1 MKKTNFH
8 THTYRCGHANGSEEE
23 MVCSAIK
30 MGIEELG
37 ISEHVPLPHYRQHLL
52 KSLVAIR
59 GPRSFLSLVHA
70 FIQNGPSMRM
80 LYPDMENYLDKI
92 KECQDKYQDQ
102 IRIYKGFEAEGLE
115 EYFDYYQSLLYEHK
129 VDYLILGHHFHKH
142 CVHSDYYG
150 KENMKKKDIY
160 QYCNDVEKALET
172 GLFSYLAHPDLF
184 LIGYKEFDLDARTV
198 SQRICEKAKELNIPL
213 EVNAGG
219 IRRGLRNVN
228 GEMIYAYPNTHFW
241 KIAGEVGN
249 DVILGFDAHDPSDFN
264 EAMYKQMLDFCK
276 EHNLNVIDHFD
287 FLQGHFEKFQG
298 EYDIR

>member
-80 LYPDMENYLDKI
+80 PYPDMENYLDKI

-241 KIAGEVGN
+241 KIVGEVGN

>member
-30 MGIEELG
+30 MEIEELG

-80 LYPDMENYLDKI
+80 PYPDMENYLDKI

-228 GEMIYAYPNTHFW
+228 GEMIYAYPNTHLW

>member
-80 LYPDMENYLDKI
+80 PYPDMENYLDKI

-102 IRIYKGFEAEGLE
+102 IKIYKGFEAEGLE

-264 EAMYKQMLDFCK
+264 GAMYKQMLDFCK

>member
-80 LYPDMENYLDKI
+80 PYPDMENYLDKI

-264 EAMYKQMLDFCK
+264 EAMYTQLLDFCK
-276 EHNLNVIDHFD
+276 DNNLNVIDHFD

>member
-80 LYPDMENYLDKI
+80 PYPDMENYLDKI

-160 QYCNDVEKALET
+160 QYCNDVVKALET
-172 GLFSYLAHPDLF
+172 ELFSYLAHPDLF

>member
-1 MKKTNFH
+1 M
-8 THTYRCGHANGSEEE
+8 
-23 MVCSAIK
+23 
-30 MGIEELG
+30 
-37 ISEHVPLPHYRQHLL
+37 

-80 LYPDMENYLDKI
+80 PYPDMENYLDKI

>member
-80 LYPDMENYLDKI
+80 PYPDMENYLDKI

-102 IRIYKGFEAEGLE
+102 IKIYKGFEAEGLE

-198 SQRICEKAKELNIPL
+198 SQRICEKAKELKIPL

-219 IRRGLRNVN
+219 IRRGLRNVT

>member
-8 THTYRCGHANGSEEE
+8 THTYRCGHANGNEED
-23 MVCSAIK
+23 MICAAMK
-30 MGIEELG
+30 MGIEEFG
-37 ISEHVPLPHYRQHLL
+37 MSEHIPLPHYRKHLL
-52 KSLVAIR
+52 KSLIAIR
-59 GPRSFLSLVHA
+59 SIRSLASLVHA
-70 FIQNGPSMRM
+70 FIKNGPSMRM
-80 LYPDMENYLDKI
+80 PYKDLEQYLEILSD
-92 KECQDKYQDQ
+92 CQKKYQDQ
-102 IRIYKGFEAEGLE
+102 IKIYKGFEAEGLE

-142 CVHSDYYG
+142 CIHSDYYG
-150 KENMKKKDIY
+150 RDNIKKKDIY

-198 SQRICEKAKELNIPL
+198 SQRICEKAKALHIPL

-219 IRRGLRNVN
+219 MRRGLREVN
-228 GEMIYAYPNTHFW
+228 GEMLYPYPHAHFW
-241 KIAGEVGN
+241 EIAAEVGN

-264 EAMYKQMLDFCK
+264 EGMYKQMMQFCE
-276 EHNLNVIDHFD
+276 EHHLHVIDRFD
-287 FLQGHFEKFQG
+287 FLQGHIEKFQG

>member
-8 THTYRCGHANGSEEE
+8 THTYRCGHANGSEED
-23 MVCSAIK
+23 MICAAMK

-37 ISEHVPLPHYRQHLL
+37 LSEHVPLPHYRQHLF

-59 GPRSFLSLVHA
+59 SPRSFLSLIYA
-70 FIQNGPSMRM
+70 FIKNGPSMRM
-80 LYPDMENYLDKI
+80 PYKDLDQYLEAIND
-92 KECQDKYQDQ
+92 CQKKYQSQ
-102 IRIYKGFEAEGLE
+102 IKLYKGFEAEGLE

-142 CVHSDYYG
+142 CIHSDYYG
-150 KENMKKKDIY
+150 KDHMKKKDIY

-184 LIGYKEFDLDARTV
+184 LIGYQEFDLDARTV
-198 SQRICEKAKELNIPL
+198 SQRICEKAKALNIPL

-228 GEMIYAYPNTHFW
+228 GEKIYAYPNTHFW
-241 KIAGEVGN
+241 KIVGEVGN

-264 EAMYKQMLDFCK
+264 EGMYRQMMEFCK
-276 EHNLNVIDHFD
+276 EHNLKVIDRFD

>member
-70 FIQNGPSMRM
+70 FIQNGPRM
-80 LYPDMENYLDKI
+80 PYPDMENYLDKI

>member
-80 LYPDMENYLDKI
+80 PYPDMENYLDKI

-102 IRIYKGFEAEGLE
+102 IKIYKGFEAEGLE

-129 VDYLILGHHFHKH
+129 IDYLILGHHFHKH

-172 GLFSYLAHPDLF
+172 RLFSYLAHPDLF

>member
-80 LYPDMENYLDKI
+80 PYPDMENYLDKI

-102 IRIYKGFEAEGLE
+102 IMIYKCFEAEGLE
-115 EYFDYYQSLLYEHK
+115 
-129 VDYLILGHHFHKH
+129 
-142 CVHSDYYG
+142 
-150 KENMKKKDIY
+150 
-160 QYCNDVEKALET
+160 
-172 GLFSYLAHPDLF
+172 
-184 LIGYKEFDLDARTV
+184 
-198 SQRICEKAKELNIPL
+198 
-213 EVNAGG
+213 
-219 IRRGLRNVN
+219 
-228 GEMIYAYPNTHFW
+228 
-241 KIAGEVGN
+241 
-249 DVILGFDAHDPSDFN
+249 
-264 EAMYKQMLDFCK
+264 
-276 EHNLNVIDHFD
+276 
-287 FLQGHFEKFQG
+287 
-298 EYDIR
+298 

>member
-70 FIQNGPSMRM
+70 FIQNGPSMP
-80 LYPDMENYLDKI
+80 YPDMENYLDKI

>member
-80 LYPDMENYLDKI
+80 PYPDMENYLDKI

-241 KIAGEVGN
+241 KIAVEVGN

>member
-80 LYPDMENYLDKI
+80 PYPDMENYLDKI
-92 KECQDKYQDQ
+92 KECQDKYQVQ

>member
-37 ISEHVPLPHYRQHLL
+37 ISEHVPLPHSRQHLL

-80 LYPDMENYLDKI
+80 PYPDMENYLDKI